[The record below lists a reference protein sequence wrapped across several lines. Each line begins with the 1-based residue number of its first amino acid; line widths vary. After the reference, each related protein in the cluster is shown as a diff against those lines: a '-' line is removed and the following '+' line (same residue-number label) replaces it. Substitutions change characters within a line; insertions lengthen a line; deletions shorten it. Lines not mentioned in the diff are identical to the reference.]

1 MIVSFIAGAAS
12 FGSLPMVLTLG
23 AEIAPNGT
31 GVLAIVW
38 GIALA
43 CYLWAVK
50 EREKR
55 DALRRQAAA
64 ENAQARAETL
74 LRDGLIS
81 ELHEAVVVWDTDNQ
95 QHLSFGEGAQLLD
108 ACLAGPDREEVS
120 IALDTLRRHGTAFQI
135 KVRHDGGVVALRGCP
150 VGRYATVFLQ
160 RERDGSKV
168 EPDYRAVLEALPI
181 PVWFRDK
188 DLRISWANAA
198 FLEMTG
204 ASTLDEAIKAGSPLD
219 RLERDL
225 ALGARN
231 ATTPITAKRYA
242 VVHGV
247 RQALTLWS
255 CPLRDRTVA
264 GAASDFSAAA
274 DASGRASADADAD
287 VHALNSLPLA
297 VAIFGPDRRLV
308 FCNESY
314 TRLWGF
320 ETDWLERK
328 PTAGEILDRLR
339 ELRRL
344 PEQSDFPAWKRDR
357 LKLFDD
363 TGHSSEELWH
373 LPNGTTVRVTTRPRP
388 AGGLLYMLEDITD
401 RLRQESAY
409 NALIKVQQAT
419 LNMLQEAVA
428 VFGTDGR
435 LRLHNAAFAQLWQL
449 DEDDLEGSPHL
460 NGIAQ
465 SCTARFGEQ
474 AIWEIISS
482 SVTAASPR
490 DLDGSIGV
498 KRRDGRIVSL
508 LLSRLP
514 DGAVLVTFTD
524 ITDHARLES
533 ALREPPTVAA

>member
-1 MIVSFIAGAAS
+1 MIVSLIAGATS
-12 FGSLPMVLTLG
+12 FGSLPMVLTIG

-31 GVLAIVW
+31 GLLAIAW

-50 EREKR
+50 EREKQ
-55 DALRRQAAA
+55 DALRRIAAA
-64 ENAQARAETL
+64 ENAQVRAETL
-74 LRDGLIS
+74 LRDGLID
-81 ELHEAVVVWDTDNQ
+81 EMHEGVVVWDTDNQ
-95 QHLSFGEGAQLLD
+95 QHLSFGEGAQLLE
-108 ACLAGPDREEVS
+108 ACLAGPDRENVS
-120 IALDTLRRHGTAFQI
+120 VALDALREHGTAFQI
-135 KVRHDGGVVALRGCP
+135 KARSGDGTLALRGGP
-150 VGRYATVFLQ
+150 VGRHATVFLH
-160 RERDGSKV
+160 RDQGPEKE

-198 FLEMTG
+198 FLETTG
-204 ASTLDEAIKAGSPLD
+204 TSTLEQAVQAASPLD
-219 RLERDL
+219 RLEHDL
-225 ALGARN
+225 ALGVRHG
-231 ATTPITAKRYA
+231 ATPVTAKRYA
-242 VVHGV
+242 VIEGV

-255 CPLRDRTVA
+255 CPLRDGIVA
-264 GAASDFSAAA
+264 GAACDFAAAA
-274 DASGRASADADAD
+274 DASGRTTPDADAD

-308 FCNESY
+308 FGNRSY
-314 TRLWGF
+314 ARLWGL
-320 ETDWLERK
+320 EKDWLERK

-344 PEQSDFPAWKRDR
+344 PEQSDFAAWKRDR
-357 LKLFDD
+357 LKLFEDA
-363 TGHSSEELWH
+363 GGVSEELWH
-373 LPNGTTVRVTTRPRP
+373 LPSGTTVRVTTRPRP
-388 AGGLLYMLEDITD
+388 SGGLLCMLEDVSD

-435 LRLHNAAFAQLWQL
+435 LRLHNSAFARLWEL
-449 DEDDLEGSPHL
+449 DEDDLEDAPHL

-465 SCTARFGEQ
+465 SCTSRFGEQ

-482 SVTAASPR
+482 SVTAASPK

-508 LLSRLP
+508 SLSRLP

-524 ITDHARLES
+524 ITDQMRLES
-533 ALREPPTVAA
+533 ALRETPTVAA